1 MTYQITVNGQAVTY
15 VLSADHPNAIADAQQ
30 TSPYK
35 DRAGFDMGGI
45 GYSGYA
51 NDVVIYASTRTIANM
66 IYRRH
71 FAS

>member
-1 MTYQITVNGQAVTY
+1 MTYQITVNGQAGTY
-15 VLSADHPNAIADAQQ
+15 DLSADHPNAITDAQQ
-30 TSPYK
+30 TSPHNALA
-35 DRAGFDMGGI
+35 RLF
-45 GYSGYA
+45 YSGYA